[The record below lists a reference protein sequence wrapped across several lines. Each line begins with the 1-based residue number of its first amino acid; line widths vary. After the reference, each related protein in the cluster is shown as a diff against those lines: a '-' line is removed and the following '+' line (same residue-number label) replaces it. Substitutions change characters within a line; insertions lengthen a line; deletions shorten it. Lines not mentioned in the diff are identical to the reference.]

1 MSVIKTVVGQMQ
13 LCCKVCTQLNMCVKY
28 LFCYTKLVCTEIIT
42 QRKQTEQ
49 GNLRFDTSIRTQR
62 VIFFFSLVSVSG
74 RLANGHLRFLRAKAS
89 LELANVTFLER
100 ELL

>member
-1 MSVIKTVVGQMQ
+1 MSVVKAVVGQMQ
-13 LCCKVCTQLNMCVKY
+13 LCCKVCTQLDMCVKY

-49 GNLRFDTSIRTQR
+49 GNLRIDTSIRTQR
-62 VIFFFSLVSVSG
+62 VIFFFSLVRVSS
-74 RLANGHLRFLRAKAS
+74 RFLRAKAP
-89 LELANVTFLER
+89 LELVNVTFLEP